1 MCKSRI
7 SNVLAVIMCAFVIL
21 SVAMLPG
28 CTQKVT
34 IPQNLEELSLVQ
46 IWDTVAKVTHV
57 QNDLVELQSFRLLT
71 GKDKK
76 IDGFT
81 FIFLEN
87 DTNGRAKAYQV
98 EINSKGKLDWHSYK
112 SEFPATLHPIE
123 IFTEIDK
130 FNLASLKT
138 GEGGLEL
145 QVDFNFSNTGYS
157 SDFLNLYQLENG
169 NLLPLKEIVFR
180 GTPVCV
186 ISVFQLQKNQSGS
199 TEVTVTRSE
208 IPTTQIWFLSED
220 MSKAETVE
228 YLQ

>member
-1 MCKSRI
+1 VRLCNPIGCNAPGVHSKSNDSSESRRVI
-7 SNVLAVIMCAFVIL
+7 IGSNL
-21 SVAMLPG
+21 
-28 CTQKVT
+28 
-34 IPQNLEELSLVQ
+34 
-46 IWDTVAKVTHV
+46 DTVAKATHV

-71 GKDKK
+71 SKDKK
-76 IDGFT
+76 IDSLT

-98 EINSKGKLDWHSYK
+98 EINSTGKLDWHSYK
-112 SEFPATLHPIE
+112 SEFPATMHPIE

-145 QVDFNFSNTGYS
+145 QVDFNFSNTGYG
-157 SDFLNLYQLENG
+157 SDFMNLYELENG

-199 TEVTVTRSE
+199 NRGYRNPRRNTYNTDLVSQRGHE
-208 IPTTQIWFLSED
+208 
-220 MSKAETVE
+220 
-228 YLQ
+228 

>member
-1 MCKSRI
+1 MRFCNPIGCNAPGVLSKSNDSSESRRVI
-7 SNVLAVIMCAFVIL
+7 IGSNL
-21 SVAMLPG
+21 
-28 CTQKVT
+28 
-34 IPQNLEELSLVQ
+34 
-46 IWDTVAKVTHV
+46 DTVAKATHV

-71 GKDKK
+71 GKDKQ
-76 IDGFT
+76 IDSLT

-98 EINSKGKLDWHSYK
+98 EINSTGKLDWHSYK
-112 SEFPATLHPIE
+112 SEFPATMHPIE

-145 QVDFNFSNTGYS
+145 QVDFNFSNTGYG
-157 SDFLNLYQLENG
+157 SDFMNLYELENG

-199 TEVTVTRSE
+199 TEVTVTRGE